1 MKAKVYFSRTITPEK
16 VLELYRLVGKELGLD
31 PLVTLMALY
40 AGYRLWGFPGLIL
53 APVLAVAAQQLL
65 SARQE

>member
-1 MKAKVYFSRTITPEK
+1 MAA
-16 VLELYRLVGKELGLD
+16 LKELGLD